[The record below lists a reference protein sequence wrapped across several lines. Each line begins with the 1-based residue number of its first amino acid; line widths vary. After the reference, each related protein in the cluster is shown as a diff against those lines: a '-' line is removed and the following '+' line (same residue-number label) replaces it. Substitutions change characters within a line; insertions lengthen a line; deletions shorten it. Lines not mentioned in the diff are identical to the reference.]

1 MPKASI
7 TTPKDLESSLKEL
20 NEIVEK
26 MEKGGLSLEDS
37 LAQFEKGVAL
47 IRFSQE
53 LLKQADQKIAIYNQE
68 KNKLEP
74 FEENKNN
81 GE

>member
-1 MPKASI
+1 MSKSPALSA
-7 TTPKDLESSLKEL
+7 KDLESSLKEL
-20 NEIVEK
+20 NTIVEK

-37 LAQFEKGVAL
+37 LLQFEKGIAL

-53 LLKQADQKIAIYNQE
+53 LLKNAEQKISIYHQE
-68 KNKLEP
+68 KNTLEP
-74 FEENKNN
+74 FEESKNS